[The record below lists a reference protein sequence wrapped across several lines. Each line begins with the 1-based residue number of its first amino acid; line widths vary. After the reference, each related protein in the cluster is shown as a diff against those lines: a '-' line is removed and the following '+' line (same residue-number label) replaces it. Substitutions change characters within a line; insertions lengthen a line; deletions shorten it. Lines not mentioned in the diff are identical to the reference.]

1 MSLLT
6 MLYSSGIN
14 AHGSLVFG
22 RVNSHVHTSSVEHRR
37 SGPPQGRSSVAP
49 RFDPGTRRALS
60 DCSAPERALAFRRMK
75 AFSSPSL
82 SVAALGFLLV
92 AAPTHAQSLKL
103 PTDNPRLRAAM
114 DAIRADSAWTLDQ
127 QVALCQIPAPPFKET
142 KRGAEYRKRLEAL
155 GLTVRTDSIGNV
167 IAERPGTGRGPT
179 VVITGHLDT
188 VFPEG
193 TDVTVK
199 RSGTRLSGP
208 GIGDDCR
215 GLAVVLTV
223 ARAYQRSNVQTTGTV
238 FFVGDVGEEGPGN
251 LRGVRHLFAKQKID
265 YFISVDG
272 IGLGL
277 TSRAVGSKRY
287 RVTYQGPGG
296 HSYGAFGIPNPI
308 HALGRAMAQIAD
320 IQVPASPKTT
330 FNIGV
335 IQGGTSVNS
344 IPYEGSME
352 LDMRSESAA
361 ALDEVDVKV
370 QKILA
375 AALDS
380 ENGRWPG
387 ERAAHARLTM
397 KVDTIGIRPA
407 NSAQTDSAPIVA
419 TALAAAKTLGFSPRT
434 NASSTDSNVPMG
446 LGIPAIT
453 IDGGGEGGGAHSLGE
468 WYEDGPKAWLGPQWA
483 ALIVAALAGAK

>member
-1 MSLLT
+1 
-6 MLYSSGIN
+6 
-14 AHGSLVFG
+14 
-22 RVNSHVHTSSVEHRR
+22 
-37 SGPPQGRSSVAP
+37 
-49 RFDPGTRRALS
+49 
-60 DCSAPERALAFRRMK
+60 MK
-75 AFSSPSL
+75 ASL
-82 SVAALGFLLV
+82 ATLALV
-92 AAPTHAQSLKL
+92 AAATAQAQSLKL
-103 PTDNPRLRAAM
+103 PGDNARLRAAM
-114 DAIRADSAWTLDQ
+114 DLIRADSAWTLDQ
-127 QVALCQIPAPPFKET
+127 QIALCQIPAPPFKEAR
-142 KRGAEYRKRLEAL
+142 RGAEFRKRLEAL
-155 GLTVRTDSIGNV
+155 GLAVHTDSVGNV
-167 IAERPGTGRGPT
+167 IAERPGTSRGPT

-199 RSGTRLSGP
+199 RSGARLAGP

-215 GLAVVLTV
+215 GLAVVLSV
-223 ARAYQRSNVQTTGTV
+223 ARAYQRSNVSTAGTV
-238 FFVGDVGEEGPGN
+238 YFVGDVGEEGPGN
-251 LRGVRHLFAKQKID
+251 LRGVRYLFGKELKGKID

-272 IGLGL
+272 TGLGL
-277 TSRAVGSKRY
+277 TSRGVGSKRY
-287 RVTYQGPGG
+287 RIAYQGPGG

-330 FNIGV
+330 FNVGV
-335 IQGGTSVNS
+335 ISGGTSVNS

-361 ALDEVDVKV
+361 ALDDVDAKV
-370 QKILA
+370 QKILVS
-375 AALDS
+375 ALDS
-380 ENGRWPG
+380 ENARWPG
-387 ERAAHARLTM
+387 ERAARARLTM

-407 NSAQTDSAPIVA
+407 NSAQSDSAPIVA
-419 TALAAAKTLGFSPRT
+419 TALAAARTLGFAPRT

-483 ALIVAALAGAK
+483 ALIVAALAGVK